1 MSDWRRL
8 LSRLVSNTEDHF
20 DGLANRL
27 RNRLEQGAS
36 PVKLLPYLGYGTPQ
50 RVLLRGRVLEYYKV
64 SATRDQDRVW
74 RNLVNM
80 YRRFNTRELTDAH
93 VRAELGGR
101 NYDVNT
107 DEDGY
112 FTFDLV
118 LDDALHPADSWQTV
132 ALRLPDYP
140 DTASAQ
146 HLGRVLI
153 PASNARF
160 GVISDIDDTILK
172 TDVLNVVKM
181 AQNTFLRNAR
191 TRLPFA
197 GVAEFYKALHQGIEA
212 NNPIYYVSNSVW
224 NLYDLLLDFFEV
236 RGLPIGPMF
245 LLDLVLNETYL
256 EHLKLGTHK
265 RESIRHLLDLYPNL
279 PFILIGDSGEKD
291 PEIYL
296 EAVLQHPGRIL
307 AVYIRDAWAA
317 ESNNK
322 KKHQAE
328 RTQQT
333 ADIIEQCRA
342 AGTEM
347 LLVPDTLAAA
357 QHAATQG
364 YIAADTLPAI
374 RAARTEDNRPAP
386 ILDSAPAYVVPKQS

>member
-1 MSDWRRL
+1 
-8 LSRLVSNTEDHF
+8 
-20 DGLANRL
+20 
-27 RNRLEQGAS
+27 
-36 PVKLLPYLGYGTPQ
+36 
-50 RVLLRGRVLEYYKV
+50 VLEYYKV

-80 YRRFNTRELTDAH
+80 YRRFNTRELTNAH
-93 VRAELGGR
+93 VRADLNGR
-101 NYDVNT
+101 AYDVAT

-112 FTFDLV
+112 FTFDLA
-118 LDDALHPADSWQTV
+118 LDEPLYPTDSWQTV
-132 ALRLPDYP
+132 ALHLPDYP
-140 DTASAQ
+140 DDASAQ
-146 HLGRVLI
+146 HLGRILI
-153 PASNARF
+153 PASTAQF

-197 GVAEFYKALHQGIEA
+197 GVAEFYKALHEGVNQGADQGESA

-236 RGLPIGPMF
+236 RGLPLGPMF

-256 EHLKLGTHK
+256 ENLKLGTHK
-265 RESIRHLLDLYPNL
+265 RDSIRHLLDLYPNL
-279 PFILIGDSGEKD
+279 PFILIGDSGEHD

-333 ADIIEQCRA
+333 AAIIEQCRA

-357 QHAATQG
+357 QHAAAQG
-364 YIAADTLPAI
+364 YIAADKLSAI
-374 RAARTEDNRPAP
+374 RAARTEDNRSAP
-386 ILDSAPAYVVPKQS
+386 MLDSAPAYVVPKQS